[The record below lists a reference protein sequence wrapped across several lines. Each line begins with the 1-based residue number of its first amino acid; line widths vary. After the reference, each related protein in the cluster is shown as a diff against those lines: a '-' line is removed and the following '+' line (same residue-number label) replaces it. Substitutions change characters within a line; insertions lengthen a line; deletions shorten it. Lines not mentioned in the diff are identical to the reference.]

1 MPYNVQLPDGRIVEG
16 IPDDVSQLDAKKRIL
31 EAFPEIAAKE
41 KRGWGEAIT
50 DVGASLASGVGA
62 LAQVPGQLTQLTGL
76 TKAEDANKGLQ
87 GLGKQLEEFG
97 QESKSAV
104 LKGKEA
110 VRAQKIDQAEG
121 MLAEFGI
128 AIKETI
134 RDPALLTSFFAEQLP
149 NLAGSW
155 GGGLL
160 ARGAT
165 KALMAEATGAAL
177 GKAGVRGAIGTGAV
191 MQGADIGSETYE
203 AAYKEAKKQGMD
215 DEQANGIALSKGR
228 VAGIEAA
235 MLSLAVTKLPGGA
248 TIEKAMAG
256 KGLPTVGGFSRGL
269 FGEAVSEGLEEG
281 GGKFASNVGV
291 QEVNPE
297 TSLTKGVGSAAGMG
311 ALGGGFFG
319 GVAGYTESRAKAMED
334 KRAEIEAARN
344 KAMETGETQTLAL
357 PYDPNV
363 NAQPI
368 MYVYPDGTMAFP
380 SEANNFANENAQEL
394 SQEGLEEQYAPQR
407 VPEVIT
413 PNSLKEMGF
422 AAKGG
427 KPFQEVRASLIG
439 KDIRDPAQAAE
450 VKTILENYAEKTTST
465 KTIEGIT
472 KFLERPEFQPA
483 PVEEVIAEPKKR
495 ERKPKVVAEQLVAP
509 EEVTQEVVKPK
520 RRMKALKPTAEELLS
535 IQEQDLIRQELE
547 DEQAALNQQSV
558 GKTPTAISGSSE
570 PSVRVPS
577 DGVTTPAGTDQSQR
591 RGMVPVGNDVG
602 QPIGGAAPVQRTLE
616 ASGNLNKRQIKE
628 FDEARD
634 KYFAGA
640 VDERTAK
647 LDEKRGKPKG
657 DPQEVALRMVA
668 ADLFSGE
675 NLKEAKRFHRGLP
688 EAAKAYV
695 ADEISRLESAEKKTD
710 AEMTRLDA
718 ITTNQQQTAE
728 AQGLGDIREK
738 LSTVDL
744 DLLDNRAALDEAK
757 ENNDDRETTRLLK
770 KRKSLEERAEALREQ
785 LPKEEPK
792 KKAKKANPKLER
804 IDAGKTTDALTNA
817 VAAGNL
823 NAALNAIAK
832 DTSDTFNILE
842 KLVSSRLLANKGS
855 LPKIEIV
862 PAGTIQ
868 DGAAQYNPFTD
879 TVQINEGE
887 VDSHTVLHET
897 VHGFLHALITKFEGE
912 AGIKNKGISD
922 LKELYEFIKR
932 TEPGLVEEYGMESL
946 TEFAS
951 ELMSNRQFQETLAQ
965 IPYRV
970 ETQSLFTAF
979 IRAVLNALGL
989 SPTQKL
995 SALASG
1001 LIAADRTL
1009 ALGRKIQEDVVTG
1022 KETMPTVKV
1031 ARTADLDTLYKATGA
1046 GSRAKPTVATG
1057 PFQAAKETF
1066 RDTAA
1071 AKQGLARFLNTAE
1084 TMLFSADA
1092 ALNNAI
1098 RKGLES
1104 GGRSWDTIKQMMYDI
1119 STAQATHADAVAM
1132 QFLEKGNV
1140 VYDEQVRK
1148 WVAKENK
1155 DSWAGLVN
1163 QISDLAKKYN
1173 VEFET
1178 MNNYAQEAF
1187 VAERLKGLSKSK
1199 QEIFSHKTPAQI
1211 EAGVK
1216 FFDAIPELRTVQKSW
1231 NAVRKN
1237 AMDVAVQGGLY
1248 SEEQAKELLD
1258 IMDYVPF
1265 YRIEQ
1270 LAQNAGPKE
1279 YGRGLIDFAKGY
1291 KIAGSEQEVA
1301 NIFDNMERW
1310 TSYTVSRA
1318 VKNRTAL
1325 NLKNAAEQFLP
1336 EGEVVKLRQDERVH
1350 REQNTIDIWENGQRT
1365 KYEFKDPLFIH
1376 AFNGIEA
1383 AAIPHFGAASA
1394 VANFLRKNIVLMPL
1408 FSISQLSQD
1417 SFGAMLTS
1425 GLKHPWLLPLEVAK
1439 EFVNTLRGRSAAAKE
1454 LTKYGAVGVRDY
1466 SATMVRDTA
1475 EIMAGLKQNTKTGK
1489 FKQALENFAMASDN
1503 AVRQAIYNMTL
1514 KETGDKA
1521 LAVERAFE
1529 IINFKRAGA
1538 SGKIQMMR
1546 QVVPFF
1552 GAYLQA
1558 QNVVYKT
1565 LSGKGITPQ
1574 QKKEAHR
1581 VLISNALKIS
1591 ALAFMYAAIAS
1602 DDEDYQKM
1610 DPQIR
1615 DRHLLI
1621 PGTALMLP
1629 MRSDLTLMPKL
1640 IAEYAYLGMTD
1651 NAFTDGKKIRRAMST
1666 ALFNAVASPTAV
1678 PQLFKPALEVAT
1690 NYDFFTGRSII
1701 GQGIA
1706 NKLTEEQYT
1715 NNTSELAK
1723 LLGKTGMIAPVNVD
1737 HLIKGYLGTTGGLAL
1752 QLTSAIINSTK
1763 DQPRP
1768 EKSWRDAIATTPGL
1782 SAFVSREYGNADK
1795 NDFYELRE
1803 EVDKVNNTIN
1813 SMRKQGRIEEAKE
1826 LLEENKDLL
1835 KTRTQISNINNQLS
1849 KLREYENHV
1858 YSLPEARMDAEKKGV
1873 EIRRIREQEKKL
1885 LANVNGLRRM
1895 AGY

>member
-394 SQEGLEEQYAPQR
+394 SQEALEEQYAPQR

-495 ERKPKVVAEQLVAP
+495 ERKPKVVAEQPVVP
-509 EEVTQEVVKPK
+509 EEVAQEVVKPK

-547 DEQAALNQQSV
+547 DEQAALNQQSARE
-558 GKTPTAISGSSE
+558 TPTAISGSSE

-577 DGVTTPAGTDQSQR
+577 DGVTTPTGTDQSQR

-602 QPIGGAAPVQRTLE
+602 QPIGGAAPVQRALEEPAKPLLLEPAATLSTRHAKEYKE
-616 ASGNLNKRQIKE
+616 AAANYLEKANYIGQRALENV
-628 FDEARD
+628 
-634 KYFAGA
+634 AG
-640 VDERTAK
+640 
-647 LDEKRGKPKG
+647 
-657 DPQEVALRMVA
+657 
-668 ADLFSGE
+668 DLYTGE
-675 NLKEAKRFHRGLP
+675 NLKDAKRFHRGLSEGQKGFVQKKLDELNKYERRGTAYN
-688 EAAKAYV
+688 EARTAQQNAKA
-695 ADEISRLESAEKKTD
+695 AFEEELDQEAETK
-710 AEMTRLDA
+710 AEVKA
-718 ITTNQQQTAE
+718 
-728 AQGLGDIREK
+728 
-738 LSTVDL
+738 
-744 DLLDNRAALDEAK
+744 
-757 ENNDDRETTRLLK
+757 
-770 KRKSLEERAEALREQ
+770 
-785 LPKEEPK
+785 EPK

-912 AGIKNKGISD
+912 AGVKNKGISD

-932 TEPGLVEEYGMESL
+932 TEPGLVKEYGMESL

-1031 ARTADLDTLYKATGA
+1031 VRTADLDTLYKATGA

-1148 WVAKENK
+1148 WIAKDNK

-1163 QISDLAKKYN
+1163 QISDLAKKYD

-1199 QEIFSHKTPAQI
+1199 QEVFSHKTPAQI

-1216 FFDAIPELRTVQKSW
+1216 FFDMIPELRDVQKSW

-1365 KYEFKDPLFIH
+1365 KYEFKDPLFVH
-1376 AFNGIEA
+1376 AFNGLEA

-1503 AVRQAIYNMTL
+1503 AVRQAIYNMTM

-1621 PGTALMLP
+1621 PGTAFMLP

-1651 NAFTDGKKIRRAMST
+1651 NAFTDGKKIRRAMGT

-1678 PQLFKPALEVAT
+1678 PQLFKPGLEVAT

-1782 SAFVSREYGNADK
+1782 SAFVAREYGNADK
-1795 NDFYELRE
+1795 NDFYELRG

-1813 SMRKQGRIEEAKE
+1813 SMRKQGRVEEAKE
-1826 LLEENKDLL
+1826 LLAENKDLL

-1873 EIRRIREQEKKL
+1873 EIKRIREQEKKL
-1885 LANVNGLRRM
+1885 LANVNGLRRT